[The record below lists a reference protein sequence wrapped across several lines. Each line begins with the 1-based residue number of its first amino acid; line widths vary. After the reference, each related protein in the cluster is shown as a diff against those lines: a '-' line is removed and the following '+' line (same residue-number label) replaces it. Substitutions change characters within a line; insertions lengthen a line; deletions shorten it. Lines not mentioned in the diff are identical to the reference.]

1 MKDIQE
7 IVELVRDDL
16 NENTTAILDYED
28 LKSLI
33 KLYNEYRK
41 LKEKCTEYEKQLDY
55 VEKNYISK
63 DNIKREIEENQ
74 IEILKTL
81 LEE

>member
-7 IVELVRDDL
+7 IVELVREDL

-33 KLYNEYRK
+33 KLYDNYLEK
-41 LKEKCTEYEKQLDY
+41 LKKE
-55 VEKNYISK
+55 
-63 DNIKREIEENQ
+63 
-74 IEILKTL
+74 L